1 MPDIYKDP
9 IIKKYQDLIKA
20 AMPGVF
26 KSFYQ
31 GDPIMIPKS
40 SMPALVISKSRT
52 RTGVM
57 TNVEDEHE
65 IALILTVV
73 TDLRDEISDDKQMV
87 PGIAQLYDII
97 EGRADDTYK
106 LKTNTILHTLRS
118 NTVVDAD
125 KNLRTDL
132 GTITTVD
139 YGLTVNKRAQGFYA
153 IEGQVQFNA
162 QYSQLRA

>member
-1 MPDIYKDP
+1 MAEIYKDP
-9 IIKKYQDLIKA
+9 IIKKYQELIEA
-20 AMPGVF
+20 SMPGLF
-26 KSFYQ
+26 RSMYQ

-52 RTGVM
+52 RTGVL
-57 TNVEDEHE
+57 TNTEDEQE

-73 TDLRDEISDDKQMV
+73 TDLRDEINDDKQMV

-97 EGRADDTYK
+97 EGREDDTFK
-106 LKTNTILHTLRS
+106 LKTNSILHVLRS
-118 NTVVDAD
+118 NVVVDQAN
-125 KNLRTDL
+125 NLRTDL
-132 GTITTVD
+132 GSITTVD
-139 YGLTVNKRAQGFYA
+139 YGITVNKRAQGSFS